1 MTHQLH
7 ENISYEGKDLSM
19 MSLPHVPLD
28 QPRIIALSDEEIFA
42 INKKGRMVSSSCW
55 RGYVGSWEIKDG
67 RLYLTKLERDL
78 MLEGTEPL
86 FADWVSEE
94 LHIVFEYAFE
104 GLRAGLRQ
112 GDKTKKVTIKN
123 GTIVNI

>member
-94 LHIVFEYAFE
+94 LHIVLEYAFE